1 MLIQFAI
8 LPIVGIARGLGP
20 SPFKSWSQ
28 RLLCERRDV
37 SCRWVAFLQST
48 AAQFR
53 VSCRSPGFRSID
65 RRGHHRR
72 IAMVVH
78 FSGSICDTWS
88 DHDFCGP
95 GLPAR
100 ISLRNVEV
108 NVLHNLHVIARK
120 RDFVHSFLLVELTL
134 EPGQPVDSR
143 SVQVCSENEAY

>member
-1 MLIQFAI
+1 MDFSHGTSGEYS
-8 LPIVGIARGLGP
+8 IVRTRHFLVTVPPTRRCCVSAAASIPPLLGCARCALV
-20 SPFKSWSQ
+20 FDLQSWSQ

-53 VSCRSPGFRSID
+53 VSCRPPGFRSID

-95 GLPAR
+95 GLP
-100 ISLRNVEV
+100 NCP
-108 NVLHNLHVIARK
+108 
-120 RDFVHSFLLVELTL
+120 DFTTE
-134 EPGQPVDSR
+134 
-143 SVQVCSENEAY
+143 